1 MSNRPV
7 LPPAPGD
14 PAWIG
19 PFRVVGRLGAGGMG
33 VVHAGIAPDGARV
46 AVKVIRAEYAGDPD
60 FRARFSREV
69 ELMRRVTGPC
79 LVPLVTADTGAPQP
93 WLATTYVP
101 GPTLNAHISAR
112 GSLSGVVL
120 DALAAG
126 TAAALTAIHAAGV
139 IHRDLKPGNVIL
151 APAGPRVL
159 DFGIAH
165 ALDETSIT
173 RTGAWIGTPGWSSP
187 EQYRGEQSGPSADV
201 FTWGA
206 LVAYA
211 ATGRQPFGTGR
222 PDEVAYRVLSQEPDL
237 TGVPTALLPH
247 VQTALSKD
255 PGDRP
260 SASELAA
267 DLEVILANAATEV
280 VGPGVPTRVEDVVS
294 GVWAPAHHVEDEAWP
309 QPAPTSRRRGVKS
322 AALAAVAAAAVVA
335 AGLTWTSTFTN
346 YKNSHK
352 AAASAAPSTSAA
364 HQADANASVTPSA
377 SAIVETPTASASAET
392 PTAQQNTGCIKVTYK
407 SADGPSDCLSKDEVC
422 ALGAPWYISKID
434 EICGAAPIARVYV
447 DNTDVAPAPGCLK
460 LESTAW
466 VTGTAS
472 YASDS
477 APAAACNGFIDR
489 TEIDNG
495 GVPLKS
501 CQVMYPG
508 TRQTFLAILSTASG
522 SITACLIAN
531 HGA

>member
-1 MSNRPV
+1 
-7 LPPAPGD
+7 
-14 PAWIG
+14 
-19 PFRVVGRLGAGGMG
+19 MG
-33 VVHAGIAPDGARV
+33 LVHAGIAPDGARV
-46 AVKVIRAEYAGDPD
+46 AVKVIRVEYAGDPD
-60 FRARFSREV
+60 FRARFAREV
-69 ELMRRVTGPC
+69 DLMHRVTGPC
-79 LVPLVTADTGAPQP
+79 LVPLVAADTGGPQP
-93 WLATTYVP
+93 WLATAYVP
-101 GPTLNAHISAR
+101 GPTLNTHVCAH

-126 TAAALTAIHAAGV
+126 TAAALAAIHSAGV

-187 EQYRGEQSGPSADV
+187 EQYRGEQSGPAADV

-211 ATGRQPFGTGR
+211 AIGRQPFGTGR
-222 PDEVAYRVLSQEPDL
+222 PDEVAYRVLSQEPNL
-237 TGVPTALLPH
+237 TGVPAALLPY
-247 VQTALSKD
+247 VQAALSKD
-255 PGDRP
+255 PADRP
-260 SASELAA
+260 SANELAA
-267 DLEVILANAATEV
+267 DLEVVLSNAATEV
-280 VGPGVPTRVEDVVS
+280 VGPGVPTRVQEIVS
-294 GVWAPAHHVEDEAWP
+294 GVWTPAHQVEDEEWP
-309 QPAPTSRRRGVKS
+309 RPAPASRRRVLKI
-322 AALAAVAAAAVVA
+322 AALGAVAAAAVVA
-335 AGLTWTSTFTN
+335 AGLAWTSALAN
-346 YKNSHK
+346 QNASHNVG
-352 AAASAAPSTSAA
+352 ASAAPSTSAA
-364 HQADANASVTPSA
+364 NRAGAHASVTPSA
-377 SAIVETPTASASAET
+377 SAKAATPTVGTGAGTSTASSASAT
-392 PTAQQNTGCIKVTYK
+392 PAAQQNTGCVKVTYK
-407 SADGPSDCLSKDEVC
+407 TADGPSDCLSKDEVC
-422 ALGAPWYISKID
+422 ALGAPYYTTEID
-434 EICGAAPIARVYV
+434 GICGAAPLAKVYV

-460 LESTAW
+460 LQSTAW

-472 YASDS
+472 YAGES
-477 APAAACNGFIDR
+477 APAAACSAFIDR

-522 SITACLIAN
+522 SMTACLTAN